1 MAQIWYFFNKDIQL
15 TFYFYTSMY
24 VGYAKRKRTVFCLS
38 FINQYIMLICNNIQ
52 QNENTLIHG
61 LVKYIIFYIKI
72 WTINSFNFT
81 KPNRVCTNRYG
92 IYNQGGVWQYITMI
106 VLLQEPFEC
115 VKVLYTL
122 YIVCYLWLHVFII
135 HWKQ

>member
-1 MAQIWYFFNKDIQL
+1 
-15 TFYFYTSMY
+15 MY
-24 VGYAKRKRTVFCLS
+24 VGYAKRKRTVFCPS

-61 LVKYIIFYIKI
+61 LVKYLIFYIKI

-115 VKVLYTL
+115 VKVFL
-122 YIVCYLWLHVFII
+122 YIVCYL
-135 HWKQ
+135 

>member
-1 MAQIWYFFNKDIQL
+1 
-15 TFYFYTSMY
+15 MY

-81 KPNRVCTNRYG
+81 
-92 IYNQGGVWQYITMI
+92 
-106 VLLQEPFEC
+106 
-115 VKVLYTL
+115 
-122 YIVCYLWLHVFII
+122 
-135 HWKQ
+135 